1 MRRQPKG
8 RVPTVLQ
15 RGPHQDLKAPRDL
28 DKIMSSLGSMPRIRC
43 WKCRKLTPFELDRC
57 EHCGS
62 ALAGSTGGAY
72 GSARKSRPQTTSV
85 PKAASAPPK
94 RSLLEIV
101 EDLRHVNDATT
112 SVRGRPREKEVSV
125 RLYQCPTCGR
135 FVSEQSTECVCG
147 VSFAPMSSVTLPCP
161 DCGSRVP
168 SDVDAC
174 PACSRGFTPSGGAGD
189 YVYAC
194 PRCHVHVASDAVR
207 CSRGAWLEDCF
218 LQSITTENSTSSRL
232 SYDHVHSI
240 NDGNH

>member
-1 MRRQPKG
+1 
-8 RVPTVLQ
+8 
-15 RGPHQDLKAPRDL
+15 
-28 DKIMSSLGSMPRIRC
+28 MSSLGSVPRILC

-62 ALAGSTGGAY
+62 AFAGSTGGGY
-72 GSARKSRPQTTSV
+72 GSDRKTRLRTTSA
-85 PKAASAPPK
+85 PKAASARPK

-112 SVRGRPREKEVSV
+112 SVRGRPREKELSV

-147 VSFAPMSSVTLPCP
+147 VRFAAMSSSTLPCP

-174 PACSRGFTPSGGAGD
+174 PVCSRGFTPSGGASD

-194 PRCHVHVASDAVR
+194 PRCGVHVASDAVR
-207 CSRGAWLEDCF
+207 CSCGAWFED
-218 LQSITTENSTSSRL
+218 
-232 SYDHVHSI
+232 
-240 NDGNH
+240 

>member
-1 MRRQPKG
+1 MELVLIIIVCQFCRIGDGTKARCADDS
-8 RVPTVLQ
+8 RAWSSTALQ
-15 RGPHQDLKAPRDL
+15 RGMRQDMNAPPEI
-28 DKIMSSLGSMPRIRC
+28 DKRMSNLGTMPRILC

-62 ALAGSTGGAY
+62 AFAGGTGGVYANE
-72 GSARKSRPQTTSV
+72 RKPRSRPIPA
-85 PKAASAPPK
+85 PKPSSGPRK

-112 SVRGRPREKEVSV
+112 SVRGRPREKELSV

-147 VSFAPMSSVTLPCP
+147 VRFAAMSSSTLPCP

-174 PACSRGFTPSGGAGD
+174 PVCSRGFTPSGGASD

-194 PRCHVHVASDAVR
+194 PRCGVHVASDAVR
-207 CSRGAWLEDCF
+207 CSCGAWFED
-218 LQSITTENSTSSRL
+218 
-232 SYDHVHSI
+232 
-240 NDGNH
+240 

>member
-1 MRRQPKG
+1 MQRTPKG

-15 RGPHQDLKAPRDL
+15 RGSHQDLKAPRDL
-28 DKIMSSLGSMPRIRC
+28 DKIMSSLGSVPRILC

-62 ALAGSTGGAY
+62 AFAGSTGGVY
-72 GSARKSRPQTTSV
+72 GSDRKSRPRTTSA
-85 PKAASAPPK
+85 PKAASARPK

-112 SVRGRPREKEVSV
+112 SVRGRPREKELSV

-147 VSFAPMSSVTLPCP
+147 VRFAAMSSSTLPCP

-174 PACSRGFTPSGGAGD
+174 PVCSRGFTPSDGASD

-194 PRCHVHVASDAVR
+194 PRCGVHVASDAVR
-207 CSRGAWLEDCF
+207 CSCGAWFED
-218 LQSITTENSTSSRL
+218 
-232 SYDHVHSI
+232 
-240 NDGNH
+240 